1 MTNSKLLL
9 ATDFSKKS
17 FKIIE
22 NVLKYIENKEDELYI
37 IHVIE
42 DKLFQEKVD
51 ISLAKTK
58 GFKLLK
64 KQFPNLNEEHFICV
78 EGDVEEQ
85 IAYHADKLMISF
97 VILGNSKKN
106 DFIDSF
112 FENSNTKDIVRNLNT
127 LNLVVKSKE
136 DICFKNI
143 LIPSDLSSESK
154 KYIHEVS
161 AAFPESK
168 IKIYYSYSLPYERRL
183 DFYSLDKKEISEF
196 QKEMEKDLIKEAEDF
211 YNSLEITNKKK
222 LVTKEGILDV
232 KNLIKDSIDLKTDL
246 IAVHTTGFFSF
257 FAFYLVEHSKINI
270 LIKKIN

>member
-17 FKIIE
+17 FKIIK
-22 NVLKYIENKEDELYI
+22 NVLKFIENKEDELYI

-64 KQFPNLNEEHFICV
+64 KRFPTLKEEQFICV
-78 EGDVEEQ
+78 EGDLEEQ
-85 IAYHADKLMISF
+85 IAFHVDKLMISF

-136 DICFKNI
+136 EICFNNI
-143 LIPSDLSSESK
+143 LIPSDLSTESK

-168 IKIYYSYSLPYERRL
+168 IKIYYSYSLPYERGVN
-183 DFYSLDKKEISEF
+183 FYGLSKKEISAL
-196 QKEMEKDLIKEAEDF
+196 QKESNKDLIKEAEDF
-211 YNSLEITNKKK
+211 YNSLEIKNKKK
-222 LVTKEGILDV
+222 LITKEGILDV
-232 KNLIKDSIDLKTDL
+232 KNLIKDSKNLKTDL
-246 IAVHTTGFFSF
+246 IAIHTTGFFSF
-257 FAFYLVEHSKINI
+257 FSFYLVEHSKINI

>member
-17 FKIIE
+17 FKIIK
-22 NVLKYIENKEDELYI
+22 NVLKFIENKEDELYI

-42 DKLFQEKVD
+42 DRLFQEKID

-64 KQFPNLNEEHFICV
+64 KRFPTLKEEQFICV
-78 EGDVEEQ
+78 EGDLEEQ
-85 IAYHADKLMISF
+85 IAFHVDKLMISF

-136 DICFKNI
+136 EICFNNI
-143 LIPSDLSSESK
+143 LIPSDLSTESK

-168 IKIYYSYSLPYERRL
+168 IKIYYSYSLPYERGVN
-183 DFYSLDKKEISEF
+183 FYGLSKKEISAL
-196 QKEMEKDLIKEAEDF
+196 QKESNKDLIKEAEDF
-211 YNSLEITNKKK
+211 YNSLEIKNKKK
-222 LVTKEGILDV
+222 LITKEGILDV
-232 KNLIKDSIDLKTDL
+232 KNLIKDSKNLKTDL
-246 IAVHTTGFFSF
+246 IAIHTTGFFSF
-257 FAFYLVEHSKINI
+257 FSFYLVEHSKINI

>member
-64 KQFPNLNEEHFICV
+64 KRFPTLKEEHFICV
-78 EGDVEEQ
+78 EGDLEEQ

-127 LNLVVKSKE
+127 LNLVVKSKK

-143 LIPSDLSSESK
+143 LIPSDLSAESK

-168 IKIYYSYSLPYERRL
+168 IKIYYSYSLPYERGL
-183 DFYSLDKKEISEF
+183 DFYSLDRNEISEF
-196 QKEMEKDLIKEAEDF
+196 QKEMQKGFIKEAEDF

-246 IAVHTTGFFSF
+246 IAIHTTGFFSF

>member
-78 EGDVEEQ
+78 
-85 IAYHADKLMISF
+85 
-97 VILGNSKKN
+97 
-106 DFIDSF
+106 
-112 FENSNTKDIVRNLNT
+112 
-127 LNLVVKSKE
+127 
-136 DICFKNI
+136 
-143 LIPSDLSSESK
+143 
-154 KYIHEVS
+154 
-161 AAFPESK
+161 
-168 IKIYYSYSLPYERRL
+168 
-183 DFYSLDKKEISEF
+183 
-196 QKEMEKDLIKEAEDF
+196 
-211 YNSLEITNKKK
+211 
-222 LVTKEGILDV
+222 
-232 KNLIKDSIDLKTDL
+232 
-246 IAVHTTGFFSF
+246 
-257 FAFYLVEHSKINI
+257 
-270 LIKKIN
+270 